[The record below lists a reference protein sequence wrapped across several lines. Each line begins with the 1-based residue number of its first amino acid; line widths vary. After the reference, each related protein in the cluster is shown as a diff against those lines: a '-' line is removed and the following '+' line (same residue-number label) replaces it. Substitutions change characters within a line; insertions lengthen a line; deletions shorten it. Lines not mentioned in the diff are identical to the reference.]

1 MMKLALAKAVP
12 ALAVVVAVALPCP
25 AGGIRLDIA
34 PAAMVSGPQ
43 VLLGDVAAVTCDDAQ
58 AAAKLR
64 AIPVASAP
72 MPGKSRP
79 LDSQYIKVRL
89 RQHGFDPQQVQ
100 AEWPDRVLV
109 TTRCTVVS
117 GADLAAAGEQAL
129 RAQLDPADAEIAIT
143 CSRTPSDMV
152 LREGALELKAEPLG
166 GFTGASR
173 LVKVTACVNGEAQSS
188 QTICYQVRRF
198 AAAVV
203 AGKQIERGQV
213 ITAEDVSTARC
224 EVSATS
230 AQPFADPAEVAG
242 MRARRTL
249 RAGEMITRAAVDEP
263 PVIERGQKVWVTVLC
278 GAIRIQAEAIAAE
291 DAPANGTVRLKS
303 ASSGDS
309 FTARVDGDGR
319 VFVTP

>member
-1 MMKLALAKAVP
+1 MRFAPTIACVAL
-12 ALAVVVAVALPCP
+12 VAAAALPCS
-25 AGGIRLDIA
+25 AAGIRLDIA

-43 VLLGDVAAVTCDDAQ
+43 VLLGDVAAVTCDDAA

-72 MPGKSRP
+72 MPGKSRS
-79 LDSQYIKVRL
+79 LDSQHIKVRL

-100 AEWPDRVLV
+100 AEWPEQVLV
-109 TTRCTVVS
+109 TTRCIVVP
-117 GADLAAAGEQAL
+117 GADLAAAGEEAL
-129 RAQLDPADAEIAIT
+129 RAQLDPVDAETAVT
-143 CSRTPSDMV
+143 CPRAPSDMV
-152 LREGALELKAEPLG
+152 LPEGALQLKAEPLG

-173 LVKVTACVNGEAQSS
+173 LVKVTACVNGEARSS
-188 QTICYQVRRF
+188 QTICYQVRMF
-198 AAAVV
+198 AVAVV
-203 AGKQIERGQV
+203 AAKQIERAQV
-213 ITAEDVSTARC
+213 ISAEDVSTARC

-230 AQPFADPAEVAG
+230 AQPFAHPAQLAG

-263 PVIERGQKVWVTVLC
+263 PAIARGQKVWVTVVC

-291 DAPANGTVRLKS
+291 DAPANGTVRLKN

-319 VFVTP
+319 AFVTP